1 MNILADT
8 QKIVIYT
15 PAQDF
20 LYNSDVGANLAVIVF
35 TALISILVGCTL
47 ASATKKNWLGW
58 LAGLGL
64 ASALIKVFFL

>member
-15 PAQDF
+15 PAEDF

-35 TALISILVGCTL
+35 TSLIPILVGCTL

-58 LAGLGL
+58 VVGLGIAF
-64 ASALIKVFFL
+64 ASIKFFFL

>member
-20 LYNSDVGANLAVIVF
+20 LYNTDVGANLAAVAF
-35 TALISILVGCTL
+35 TALISVLVGCTL
-47 ASATKKNWLGW
+47 ASVTKKNWLGW
-58 LAGLGL
+58 IVGLGI
-64 ASALIKVFFL
+64 AFTSIKFFFL